1 MSALER
7 INNAYLELLSA
18 ASFGDLEGQKIAED
32 LRNSPELWSKVY
44 LSEASTEHWITM
56 MQQEN
61 FQGEAIFLLAP
72 SSGILQLMSL
82 ANSWAPACMTTR
94 KTAYEIPYHS
104 LILLFKTD

>member
-18 ASFGDLEGQKIAED
+18 AVLGDVAGKRIAAD
-32 LRNSPELWSKVY
+32 LRENSELWSKVY
-44 LSEASTEHWITM
+44 VSEETSQMWMELM
-56 MQQEN
+56 NQEE
-61 FQGEAIFLLAP
+61 FECQALYLLAP

-82 ANSWAPACMTTR
+82 ANSWAPTVMTTR

>member
-18 ASFGDLEGQKIAED
+18 ASFGDVSGKRIAED

-44 LSEASTEHWITM
+44 LSESSSEHWMTM
-56 MQQEN
+56 MHQEI

-72 SSGILQLMSL
+72 SDGILNLMSL
-82 ANSWAPACMTTR
+82 ANEWSPTVMTTR

-104 LILLFKTD
+104 LILLFTHE